1 MPTRKM
7 IKVTAHAKVNL
18 TLHVVG
24 QRANGYHELQ
34 SLVCLTEFGDQ
45 IHLSPAA
52 DFSFQVIG
60 PNASGIPVDESNLV
74 VQAAKFMAQ
83 KHSKSLDCQIILE
96 KNLPMASGIGG
107 GSSDAAAVM
116 RALSQYFSVPLPNV
130 DELMTLGADIP
141 VCMTTGL
148 TLMEG
153 AGEDVTQLS
162 AAPNWGVVLVNPNVG
177 VSTPAVFNALNSKR
191 NLPMQDVT
199 ENCVD
204 IAWLGDQ
211 RNDLEP
217 PAMAIVPEVGAVVDA
232 ISAAPHCQMARM
244 SGSGATCFG
253 VFADIKH
260 ANAAAERLQ
269 RAHPDWW
276 VVSTKIV

>member
-1 MPTRKM
+1 MPTRKT

-24 QRANGYHELQ
+24 QRANGYHEMQ

-45 IHLSPAA
+45 IHLTPAVN
-52 DFSFQVIG
+52 FSFQVIG
-60 PNASGIPVDESNLV
+60 PYAAGIPVDESNLV
-74 VQAAKFMAQ
+74 VQATKFMAK
-83 KHSKSLDCQIILE
+83 KHSKTLDCQIILE

-116 RALSQYFSVPLPNV
+116 RALSQYWSVPLPNA
-130 DELMTLGADIP
+130 DELMALGADIP
-141 VCMTTGL
+141 VCLTTGL

-162 AAPNWGVVLVNPNVG
+162 AAPNWGLVLVNPNVG
-177 VSTPAVFNALNSKR
+177 VSTPAVFKALNSKH
-191 NLPMQDVT
+191 NPPMQNVA

-204 IAWLGDQ
+204 ITWLGDQ

-217 PAMAIVPEVGAVVDA
+217 PAIAMVPEVVAVVDA
-232 ISAAPHCQMARM
+232 ISATLHCQMARM

-253 VFADIKH
+253 LFANTEH

-269 RAHPDWW
+269 GAHPNWW

>member
-1 MPTRKM
+1 MPTSKT

-24 QRANGYHELQ
+24 QRANGYHELH

-45 IHLSPAA
+45 IHLSPGAE
-52 DFSFQVIG
+52 FSFQVIG
-60 PNASGIPVDESNLV
+60 PYAAGIPVDDSNLV

-83 KHSKSLDCQIILE
+83 THSKSLDCQIILE

-116 RALSQYFSVPLPNV
+116 RALSQYWSVPLPNV
-130 DELMTLGADIP
+130 DELMALGADIP
-141 VCMTTGL
+141 VCMNKGL
-148 TLMEG
+148 TLMVE
-153 AGEDVTQLS
+153 
-162 AAPNWGVVLVNPNVG
+162 
-177 VSTPAVFNALNSKR
+177 
-191 NLPMQDVT
+191 

-217 PAMAIVPEVGAVVDA
+217 PAKAMVPEIATVVDA
-232 ISAAPHCQMARM
+232 ISEIPLCQVARM

-253 VFADIKH
+253 LFTDIRRANVAADH
-260 ANAAAERLQ
+260 LQ
-269 RAHPDWW
+269 QAHPNWW
-276 VVSTKIV
+276 VVATKMV

>member
-45 IHLSPAA
+45 IHLSPAT

-60 PNASGIPVDESNLV
+60 TYASGIPVDESNLV

-148 TLMEG
+148 TLKEG

-191 NLPMQDVT
+191 NLPMQDVA

-217 PAMAIVPEVGAVVDA
+217 PAMAMVPEVGAVVDA

-269 RAHPDWW
+269 QAHPDWW

>member
-7 IKVTAHAKVNL
+7 IKVTAHAKGNL

-191 NLPMQDVT
+191 NLPMQDVA

-217 PAMAIVPEVGAVVDA
+217 PAMAMVPEVGAVVEA

>member
-34 SLVCLTEFGDQ
+34 SLVCKTEFGDQ

-52 DFSFQVIG
+52 DFSFHVIG
-60 PNASGIPVDESNLV
+60 PYASGIPVDESNLV

-191 NLPMQDVT
+191 NLPMQDVA

-211 RNDLEP
+211 RNDLDP

>member
-1 MPTRKM
+1 MPTRKT

-24 QRANGYHELQ
+24 QRANGYHEMQ

-45 IHLSPAA
+45 IHLTPAVN
-52 DFSFQVIG
+52 FSFQVIG
-60 PNASGIPVDESNLV
+60 PYAAGIPVDESNLV
-74 VQAAKFMAQ
+74 VQATKFMAK
-83 KHSKSLDCQIILE
+83 KHSKTLDCQIILE

-107 GSSDAAAVM
+107 GSSDAAAVI
-116 RALSQYFSVPLPNV
+116 RALSQYWSVPLPNT
-130 DELMTLGADIP
+130 DELMALGADIP
-141 VCMTTGL
+141 VCLTTGL

-162 AAPNWGVVLVNPNVG
+162 AAPNWGLVLVNPNVG
-177 VSTPAVFNALNSKR
+177 VSTPAVFNALNSKH
-191 NLPMQDVT
+191 NPPMQNVA

-204 IAWLGDQ
+204 ITWLGDQ

-217 PAMAIVPEVGAVVDA
+217 PAIAMAPEVVAVVDA
-232 ISAAPHCQMARM
+232 ISATLHCQMARM

-253 VFADIKH
+253 LFANTEH

-269 RAHPDWW
+269 GAHPNWW

>member
-52 DFSFQVIG
+52 GFSFQVIG
-60 PNASGIPVDESNLV
+60 PYASGIPVDESNLV

-83 KHSKSLDCQIILE
+83 KHSKSLDCHIILE

-177 VSTPAVFNALNSKR
+177 VSTPVVFNALNSKR
-191 NLPMQDVT
+191 NLPMQDVA

-211 RNDLEP
+211 RNDLEA
-217 PAMAIVPEVGAVVDA
+217 PAMAMVPEVGAVVDA

>member
-83 KHSKSLDCQIILE
+83 KHSKSLDCHIILE

-191 NLPMQDVT
+191 NLPMQDVA

-217 PAMAIVPEVGAVVDA
+217 PAMAIVPEVRAVVDA

>member
-1 MPTRKM
+1 MPIRKM

-60 PNASGIPVDESNLV
+60 PYASGIPVDESNLV

-191 NLPMQDVT
+191 NLPMQDVA

-217 PAMAIVPEVGAVVDA
+217 PAMAMVPEVGAVVGA
-232 ISAAPHCQMARM
+232 ISAAPHCHMARM

>member
-191 NLPMQDVT
+191 NLPMQDVA

-211 RNDLEP
+211 RNDLES

>member
-1 MPTRKM
+1 MPTRKS

-24 QRANGYHELQ
+24 HRTNGYHELQ

-45 IHLSPAA
+45 IHLYPAA

-60 PNASGIPVDESNLV
+60 PFAAGIPVDESNLV

-83 KHSKSLDCQIILE
+83 QHSKSLDCQIILE

-116 RALSQYFSVPLPNV
+116 KALSQYWSVSLPKV
-130 DELMTLGADIP
+130 DEMMALGADIP
-141 VCMTTGL
+141 VCMASGL

-153 AGEDVTQLS
+153 TGEDVTQLS
-162 AAPNWGVVLVNPNVG
+162 AAPNWGVVLVKPNVG
-177 VSTPAVFNALNSKR
+177 VSTPAVFNALNAKQ
-191 NLPMQDVT
+191 NPPMQDVA

-204 IAWLGDQ
+204 IAWLCDQ

-217 PAMAIVPEVGAVVDA
+217 PAMAMVPEVAAVVDA
-232 ISAAPHCQMARM
+232 ISEIPQCQVARM

-253 VFADIKH
+253 LFADIKQ

-269 RAHPDWW
+269 QAHPNWW
-276 VVSTKIV
+276 VVATKMV

>member
-1 MPTRKM
+1 MPTSKT

-24 QRANGYHELQ
+24 QRADGYHELH

-45 IHLSPAA
+45 IHLSPTAE
-52 DFSFQVIG
+52 FSFQVIG
-60 PNASGIPVDESNLV
+60 PYAAGIPVDESNLV

-83 KHSKSLDCQIILE
+83 SHSKSLDCQIILE
-96 KNLPMASGIGG
+96 KKLPMASGIGG

-116 RALSQYFSVPLPNV
+116 RALSQYWSVSLPNL
-130 DELMTLGADIP
+130 DELMALGADIP
-141 VCMTTGL
+141 VCMNKGL
-148 TLMEG
+148 TLMQG

-177 VSTPAVFNALNSKR
+177 VSTPAVFDALNSKQ
-191 NLPMQDVT
+191 NPSMQDVAA
-199 ENCVD
+199 NCVD

-217 PAMAIVPEVGAVVDA
+217 PAIAMVPEVATVIEA
-232 ISAAPHCQMARM
+232 ISAAPQCRVARM

-253 VFADIKH
+253 LFTDIKY
-260 ANAAAERLQ
+260 ADEAASHLQ
-269 RAHPDWW
+269 QAHPDWW
-276 VVSTKIV
+276 VVSTVLV

>member
-1 MPTRKM
+1 
-7 IKVTAHAKVNL
+7 
-18 TLHVVG
+18 LHVVG

-153 AGEDVTQLS
+153 AGE
-162 AAPNWGVVLVNPNVG
+162 
-177 VSTPAVFNALNSKR
+177 
-191 NLPMQDVT
+191 
-199 ENCVD
+199 
-204 IAWLGDQ
+204 
-211 RNDLEP
+211 
-217 PAMAIVPEVGAVVDA
+217 VPEVGAVVDA

>member
-1 MPTRKM
+1 MPTSKT

-24 QRANGYHELQ
+24 QRANGYHELH

-45 IHLSPAA
+45 IHLSPGAE
-52 DFSFQVIG
+52 FSFQVIG
-60 PNASGIPVDESNLV
+60 PYAAGIPVDESNLV

-83 KHSKSLDCQIILE
+83 THSKSLDCQIILE

-116 RALSQYFSVPLPNV
+116 RALSQYWSVPLPNV
-130 DELMTLGADIP
+130 DELMALGADIP
-141 VCMTTGL
+141 VCMNKGL
-148 TLMEG
+148 TLMQG

-162 AAPNWGVVLVNPNVG
+162 TAPNWGLVLVNPSVG
-177 VSTPAVFNALNSKR
+177 VSTPAVFNALDSKQ
-191 NLPMQDVT
+191 NPPMQNVA

-217 PAMAIVPEVGAVVDA
+217 PAKAMVPEVATVVDA
-232 ISAAPHCQMARM
+232 ISEIPQCQVARM

-253 VFADIKH
+253 LFTDIKR
-260 ANAAAERLQ
+260 ANLAADHLQ
-269 RAHPDWW
+269 QAHPNWW
-276 VVSTKIV
+276 VVATKMV

>member
-1 MPTRKM
+1 MPTRKT

-45 IHLSPAA
+45 IHLTPAA

-60 PNASGIPVDESNLV
+60 PYAAGIPVDDRNLV
-74 VQAAKFMAQ
+74 VQAAKFMAK
-83 KHSKSLDCQIILE
+83 KHSKTLDCQIILE

-107 GSSDAAAVM
+107 GSSDAAAMM
-116 RALSQYFSVPLPNV
+116 RALSQYWSVPLPNA
-130 DELMTLGADIP
+130 DELMALGADIP

-162 AAPNWGVVLVNPNVG
+162 TAPNWGVVLVNPNVG
-177 VSTPAVFNALNSKR
+177 VSTPAVFNALNSKH
-191 NLPMQDVT
+191 NPPMQDVA

-204 IAWLGDQ
+204 IEWLGDQ

-217 PAMAIVPEVGAVVDA
+217 PAMAMVPEVLAVVDA

-253 VFADIKH
+253 LFANTEH
-260 ANAAAERLQ
+260 ANAAVERLQ
-269 RAHPDWW
+269 RAHPNWW
-276 VVSTKIV
+276 VVATKLV

>member
-1 MPTRKM
+1 
-7 IKVTAHAKVNL
+7 
-18 TLHVVG
+18 
-24 QRANGYHELQ
+24 
-34 SLVCLTEFGDQ
+34 
-45 IHLSPAA
+45 
-52 DFSFQVIG
+52 
-60 PNASGIPVDESNLV
+60 LV

-191 NLPMQDVT
+191 NLPMQDVA

-217 PAMAIVPEVGAVVDA
+217 PAMAMVPEVGAVVDA

>member
-1 MPTRKM
+1 MPTSKT
-7 IKVTAHAKVNL
+7 IKVTAHAKANL

-45 IHLSPAA
+45 IYLSPAA
-52 DFSFQVIG
+52 DFTFQVTG
-60 PNASGIPVDESNLV
+60 PYSAGIPVDDSNLV
-74 VQAAKFMAQ
+74 VQAANFMAQ
-83 KHSKSLDCQIILE
+83 KHSRSLDCKIVLE

-116 RALSQYFSVPLPNV
+116 KALSKYWSVPLPNV
-130 DELMTLGADIP
+130 DELMAIGADIP

-153 AGEDVTQLS
+153 AGEKVMHLS
-162 AAPNWGVVLVNPNVG
+162 TAPNWGVLLINPNVG
-177 VSTPAVFNALNSKR
+177 VSTPAVFNALSTKN
-191 NLPMQDVT
+191 NPPMHEVA

-204 IAWLGDQ
+204 VAWLCDQ

-217 PAMAIVPEVGAVVDA
+217 PAMAMVPEVAAVINALSA
-232 ISAAPHCQMARM
+232 IPLCQVARM

-253 VFADIKH
+253 LFASIMD
-260 ANAAAERLQ
+260 ANAAAESLQ
-269 RAHPDWW
+269 RTHPNWW
-276 VVSTKIV
+276 VVSTKLV

>member
-83 KHSKSLDCQIILE
+83 KHSKSLDCHIILE

-191 NLPMQDVT
+191 NLPMQDVA

>member
-116 RALSQYFSVPLPNV
+116 RALSQYFSVPLPNG

-191 NLPMQDVT
+191 NLPMQDVA

-217 PAMAIVPEVGAVVDA
+217 
-232 ISAAPHCQMARM
+232 
-244 SGSGATCFG
+244 
-253 VFADIKH
+253 
-260 ANAAAERLQ
+260 
-269 RAHPDWW
+269 
-276 VVSTKIV
+276 

>member
-1 MPTRKM
+1 
-7 IKVTAHAKVNL
+7 
-18 TLHVVG
+18 
-24 QRANGYHELQ
+24 
-34 SLVCLTEFGDQ
+34 
-45 IHLSPAA
+45 
-52 DFSFQVIG
+52 
-60 PNASGIPVDESNLV
+60 
-74 VQAAKFMAQ
+74 MAQ
-83 KHSKSLDCQIILE
+83 QHSKSLDCQIILE

-116 RALSQYFSVPLPNV
+116 KALSQYWSVPLPKV
-130 DELMTLGADIP
+130 DEMMALGADIP
-141 VCMTTGL
+141 VCMASGL

-177 VSTPAVFNALNSKR
+177 VSTPAVSNALNAKQ
-191 NLPMQDVT
+191 NPPMQDVA

-204 IAWLGDQ
+204 IAWLGEQ

-217 PAMAIVPEVGAVVDA
+217 PAIASVPEVAAVVDA
-232 ISAAPHCQMARM
+232 ISEIPQCQVARM

-253 VFADIKH
+253 LFADIKH

-269 RAHPDWW
+269 QAHPNWW
-276 VVSTKIV
+276 VVATKMV

>member
-1 MPTRKM
+1 
-7 IKVTAHAKVNL
+7 VNL

-24 QRANGYHELQ
+24 QRANGYHELH

-52 DFSFQVIG
+52 EFSFQVIG
-60 PNASGIPVDESNLV
+60 PYAAGIPVDESNLV

-83 KHSKSLDCQIILE
+83 THSKSLDCQIILE

-116 RALSQYFSVPLPNV
+116 RALSQYWSVPLPNV
-130 DELMTLGADIP
+130 DELITLGADIP
-141 VCMTTGL
+141 VCMNKGL
-148 TLMEG
+148 TLMQG

-162 AAPNWGVVLVNPNVG
+162 TAPNWGLVLVNPNVG
-177 VSTPAVFNALNSKR
+177 VSTPAVFNALNSKQ
-191 NLPMQDVT
+191 NPPMQNVA

-204 IAWLGDQ
+204 IAWLSDQ

-217 PAMAIVPEVGAVVDA
+217 PAKAMVPEVATVVAA
-232 ISAAPHCQMARM
+232 ISEIPQCQVARM

-253 VFADIKH
+253 LFTDIKR
-260 ANAAAERLQ
+260 ANVAADHLQ
-269 RAHPDWW
+269 QAHPNWW
-276 VVSTKIV
+276 VVATKMV

>member
-1 MPTRKM
+1 MPARKM
-7 IKVTAHAKVNL
+7 IKVIAHAKVNL

-45 IHLSPAA
+45 IHLTPDV
-52 DFSFQVIG
+52 DFSFQVTG
-60 PNASGIPVDESNLV
+60 PYAAGIPVDDRNLV

-83 KHSKSLDCQIILE
+83 KHSKPLDCQIILE

-116 RALSQYFSVPLPNV
+116 RALSQYWSVPMPNV
-130 DELMTLGADIP
+130 DELMALGADIP

-153 AGEDVTQLS
+153 AGEDVLQLS
-162 AAPNWGVVLVNPNVG
+162 TAPNWGVVLVNPNVG
-177 VSTPAVFNALNSKR
+177 VSTPAVFNALNSKH
-191 NLPMQDVT
+191 NPPMQGVAG
-199 ENCVD
+199 NCVD

-211 RNDLEP
+211 RNDLEA
-217 PAMAIVPEVGAVVDA
+217 PAMAMVPEVATVVDA
-232 ISAAPHCQMARM
+232 ISAAPQCQVARM

-253 VFADIKH
+253 LFADVMH
-260 ANAAAERLQ
+260 AKAAASYLQ
-269 RAHPDWW
+269 KAHPNWW
-276 VVSTKIV
+276 VVATKLV

>member
-34 SLVCLTEFGDQ
+34 SLVCLTKFGDQ
-45 IHLSPAA
+45 IHLSTAA
-52 DFSFQVIG
+52 EFSFQVIG
-60 PNASGIPVDESNLV
+60 PYAAGIPVDESNLV

-83 KHSKSLDCQIILE
+83 QHSKPLDCHIILE

-107 GSSDAAAVM
+107 GSSDAAAVL
-116 RALSQYFSVPLPNV
+116 RALSQYWSVPLPNV

-148 TLMEG
+148 TLMQG

-177 VSTPAVFNALNSKR
+177 VSTPAVFSALNSKQ
-191 NLPMQDVT
+191 NPPMQGVAG
-199 ENCVD
+199 NCVD

-217 PAMAIVPEVGAVVDA
+217 PAMAMFPEVATVVYA
-232 ISAAPHCQMARM
+232 ISAFPQCQVARM

-253 VFADIKH
+253 LFADVVH
-260 ANAAAERLQ
+260 AKAAASHLQ
-269 RAHPDWW
+269 KAHPNWW
-276 VVSTKIV
+276 VVATKLV

>member
-1 MPTRKM
+1 MLARKM
-7 IKVTAHAKVNL
+7 IKVIAHAKVNL

-60 PNASGIPVDESNLV
+60 PYAAGIPVDESNLV

-83 KHSKSLDCQIILE
+83 KHSKTLDCQIILE

-116 RALSQYFSVPLPNV
+116 KALSQYWSVQLPNV
-130 DELMTLGADIP
+130 DELMALGADIP
-141 VCMTTGL
+141 VCVTTGL
-148 TLMEG
+148 TLMQG
-153 AGEDVTQLS
+153 VGEDVTHLS

-177 VSTPAVFNALNSKR
+177 VSTPAVFDALNSKQ
-191 NLPMQDVT
+191 NPSMQDVAA
-199 ENCVD
+199 NCVD
-204 IAWLGDQ
+204 TAWLGDQ

-217 PAMAIVPEVGAVVDA
+217 PAMAMVPEVATVIEA
-232 ISAAPHCQMARM
+232 ISAAPQCRVARM

-253 VFADIKH
+253 LFTDIKY
-260 ANAAAERLQ
+260 ADEAASHLQ
-269 RAHPDWW
+269 QAHPDWW
-276 VVSTKIV
+276 VISTVLV

>member
-1 MPTRKM
+1 MPTRKT
-7 IKVTAHAKVNL
+7 IKVIAHAKVNL

-45 IHLSPAA
+45 IHLTPDV

-60 PNASGIPVDESNLV
+60 PYAVGIPVDESNLV
-74 VQAAKFMAQ
+74 VKAAKFMAQ

-116 RALSQYFSVPLPNV
+116 RALSQHWSVPLPHV
-130 DELMTLGADIP
+130 DELMALGADIP

-162 AAPNWGVVLVNPNVG
+162 TAPNWGLILVNPNVG
-177 VSTPAVFNALNSKR
+177 VSTPAVFNALNSKH
-191 NLPMQDVT
+191 NPPMQDVAG
-199 ENCVD
+199 NCVD

-217 PAMAIVPEVGAVVDA
+217 PAMAMVPEVATVVDA
-232 ISAAPHCQMARM
+232 ISAAPQCQVARM

-253 VFADIKH
+253 LFADVVH
-260 ANAAAERLQ
+260 AKAAASYLQ
-269 RAHPDWW
+269 KAHPNWW
-276 VVSTKIV
+276 VVATKLV